1 MRYLMLAHT
10 AALFVLSR
18 DRSSSA
24 KYSHFFKRFPN
35 LIQAYTNA
43 CHHENKDYNF
53 KDNIAAID
61 TKNMRYEIVKN
72 YTASYDDEITTLP
85 KLLHK
90 LDKETFPSVSQ
101 ARKAC
106 NKGRILICRNK
117 NSALVSSDERYLDPK
132 FVSNADSIMSTN
144 TLIIADKSSKVNHQD
159 LVLLHKRVNDY
170 EFYPLQYSTALHP
183 PPHYF
188 DFSSIPIIYQD
199 ENIALVNKPEKLT
212 TVGKSDLQSLLPF
225 ILKPPSSVTK
235 NIPIPRPVHRID
247 RRTSGIVVISKS
259 TKSTKLLSHQFATRQ
274 VYKSYVAIVF
284 GRLEGKDWNRIDYPI
299 DGKPSIT
306 DWKVIHTYKH
316 KKFGW
321 LSVVC
326 CSPKTGRYHQI
337 RRHLAYCLQMP
348 IVGDA
353 KYDMGGELRKGAR
366 NLGLFLCANAIDF
379 QCARLTVNNKGIQ
392 DNFHDFRTFATT
404 NILYNSDELDIPLEN
419 EIMFYH
425 HEFERNIRI
434 RARTP
439 LPAKYMDLIGK

>member
-1 MRYLMLAHT
+1 MHNTQSFVCVVCIYMYFHIIRKEMQYLMLAYT

-18 DRSSSA
+18 DRSSCA
-24 KYSHFFKRFPN
+24 KYSRFSQRFST
-35 LIQAYTNA
+35 LIQAYANDFT
-43 CHHENKDYNF
+43 
-53 KDNIAAID
+53 DNTSAID
-61 TKNMRYEIVKN
+61 AKNIRYEIVKN

-90 LDKETFPSVSQ
+90 LEKETFPSVSQ

-106 NKGRILICRNK
+106 NQGRILICRDK
-117 NSALVSSDERYLDPK
+117 KSELVSSDERCFDPK
-132 FVSNADSIMSTN
+132 FVINLDPMMSTN
-144 TLIIADKSSKVNHQD
+144 TLIIADKSSKVNNYD
-159 LVLLHKRVNDY
+159 VVLLHKRVNDY

-274 VYKSYVAIVF
+274 VQKSYVAIVF

-321 LSVVC
+321 ISVVC

-348 IVGDA
+348 ILPTDTCRISV
-353 KYDMGGELRKGAR
+353 
-366 NLGLFLCANAIDF
+366 LFHKAE
-379 QCARLTVNNKGIQ
+379 TVV
-392 DNFHDFRTFATT
+392 
-404 NILYNSDELDIPLEN
+404 LLDGVE
-419 EIMFYH
+419 
-425 HEFERNIRI
+425 
-434 RARTP
+434 
-439 LPAKYMDLIGK
+439 

>member
-1 MRYLMLAHT
+1 MQYLMLAYT
-10 AALFVLSR
+10 VALFVLSR
-18 DRSSSA
+18 DRSSCA
-24 KYSHFFKRFPN
+24 KYSRFSQRFST
-35 LIQAYTNA
+35 LIQAYNTP
-43 CHHENKDYNF
+43 
-53 KDNIAAID
+53 AID
-61 TKNMRYEIVKN
+61 AKNVQYEIVKN

-106 NKGRILICRNK
+106 NQGRILIFRNK
-117 NSALVSSDERYLDPK
+117 NPALMNSDERYLDQK
-132 FVSNADSIMSTN
+132 FVINLDSMISTS

-159 LVLLHKRVNDY
+159 VVLLHKRVNDH
-170 EFYPLQYSTALHP
+170 ELYPLQCSTTLHP

-199 ENIALVNKPEKLT
+199 ENIALVNKPEQLT

-225 ILKPPSSVTK
+225 VLKPPSSATK
-235 NIPIPRPVHRID
+235 DIPIPRPVHRID

-274 VYKSYVAIVF
+274 VQKSYVAIVF

-306 DWKVIHTYKH
+306 DWKVIHTCKH
-316 KKFGW
+316 EKFGW

-326 CSPKTGRYHQI
+326 CNPKTGRYHQI

-348 IVGDA
+348 IVGDT
-353 KYDMGGELRKGAR
+353 KYDMGGEIRKDAR

-379 QCARLTVNNKGIQ
+379 QCDQLTVNNKGIQ
-392 DNFHDFRTFATT
+392 GNFKDFREFATT
-404 NILYNSDELDIPLEN
+404 NILYNSDEDDQPFEN
-419 EIMFYH
+419 EIICYH
-425 HEFERNIRI
+425 DEIERNIRI
-434 RARTP
+434 RTRIPA
-439 LPAKYMDLIGK
+439 PAKYMDLIGM